1 MASQYDLPYTGP
13 QVETLLAKISELESE
28 MPSKTSDLTNDSGFI
43 TSSDVP
49 TKTSDLNNDS
59 GFITNA
65 PVAAE
70 AARAQAAEALLA
82 TISSL
87 QAEITRATGVEGTL
101 QDLIDGIAAKIPSAA
116 TAQNQLADKAF
127 VNSSIATATATF
139 RGTYNSLAELQ
150 AVSADE
156 NDYGYVRTTD
166 EAGNTIFKRYKYASG
181 SWVFEYD
188 LNNSSFTASQW
199 AAINSAITAEL
210 VEKLRALPTNAAL
223 TELLNGK
230 QGVIAD
236 LDTIRSNATAG
247 GTAYQK
253 PAGGIPKSDMS
264 PEVQSSLGK
273 ADSAVQDVSGKADKT
288 ELAALAEEVAKKANT
303 DGYYGG
309 MTAGSAEN
317 LVGRGSV
324 EAEYAGI
331 RTSAGSAD
339 IGSGSASI
347 TRMKGNSFKWNQLVQ
362 NGDFANGSSG
372 WTPELCGLSVN
383 DGALIISANA
393 KYGRT
398 TQRVYV
404 NDNHK
409 YILSAHI
416 VSDDPLH
423 IQLRNESR
431 STANLD
437 KATTNGWN
445 HYIVNATGLT
455 SSDNITI
462 RILNYASAN
471 WNPIYVKNVTLIDL
485 TAIFGAGSE
494 PATVEEFEAWLEEK
508 GLTLDYYEHN
518 EGAVINNRAAAIETV
533 GFNRYNPETGKAFL
547 PGKYSDYPQEYEIC
561 GTFTSIS
568 FRDINGN
575 ESVPML
581 TDGRFFNVDAPGELT
596 VVGGNATDTLVHL
609 VWSGWRNQGEPDYAF
624 EPYWKNTLN
633 LNLTTLT
640 GKLNGEGESVVVF
653 PNGPAKIGDVQDEI
667 VGNKAIKRVGVVD
680 WGNLNWLAR
689 GSYNE
694 FYADGLGYK
703 PNSDPYTLNI
713 TPSIVSSSKYSQTNL
728 GVNSMVS
735 GQYLTRTDGRFWVRD
750 DDYSDVNAFKAAVT
764 GVMFYYELAT
774 PEEYILDDAPQ
785 FNYRVDDFGTERVIP
800 SYSPSELSAPI
811 AYDVQYAM
819 NAVDAIRRL
828 DTNYVRRD
836 NVKHTAGRSETD
848 VLSQK
853 GVDDNYAKKVGVEND
868 LVVGAA
874 KALAGNNR
882 QVKEFTTMVMDGAD
896 GIAKINEVRGRSLV
910 WNQQMFYGKN
920 YTNADT
926 DTRSA
931 LQLIIKYGQ
940 TTSSPTAHTK
950 TISSP
955 TRYDVIFTSTS
966 SAKGVMIYHNG
977 SSRNL
982 YVSQYNDFVWQM
994 GHKYYFS
1001 IDILSS
1007 DPTTVGGLVTRNIM
1021 IIDLTLM
1028 FGGNEPTT
1036 VEEFEALFNKDYYDY
1051 NPGEIISNKTASIGV
1066 TGRNVWDEEMEFDKG
1081 LGSNGAVVSES
1092 GYQVTS
1098 FIRVIPGSTY
1108 YFKSPKNSSY
1118 CCWYNEN
1125 KQFVSSSLGW
1135 TAPGGT
1141 KTIPDGVAYIRLQ
1154 FTGYGNTYNHNICIN
1169 ISDPS
1174 FNGTYEPYKHADI
1187 QLNLSTITG
1196 KLNGAG
1202 ESVVI
1207 FPNGMRSAGSAYD
1220 HLIVDEDGYARRAV
1234 KRMGSVDLGTLT
1246 WFQRQ
1251 TSNRPYFA
1259 TVFDLH
1265 ISNFNNLLSISGWKN
1280 TQYAI
1285 SAGEYTLTNMSSR
1298 GFFFYDNG
1306 TYTDAATFKSAM
1318 SGVELVYEL
1327 ATPETY
1333 DLDEPIPMTF
1343 MAYHG
1348 GTMTQTP
1355 QAPDSAPMV
1364 INVTFAIDAVSTL
1377 IGLPE
1382 DYVSKASL
1390 QAMLSQMQSAGIIGS
1405 YTMTYNATA
1414 GRYDFTFTKPTTE

>member
-1 MASQYDLPYTGP
+1 MASQYDLPYTGQ

-166 EAGNTIFKRYKYASG
+166 AAGNTIFKRYKYASG

-230 QGVIAD
+230 QGVIPD
-236 LDTIRSNATAG
+236 LDTIRSNAAAG

-253 PAGGIPKSDMS
+253 PASGIPKLDMS
-264 PEVQSSLGK
+264 PEVQTSLGK
-273 ADSAVQDVSGKADKT
+273 ADSSVQDVSGKADKT
-288 ELAALAEEVAKKANT
+288 ELEAIAEEVAKKANT

-309 MTAGSAEN
+309 MTVGSAEN

-347 TRMKGNSFKWNQLVQ
+347 TRMKGNSFKWNQLVR
-362 NGDFANGSSG
+362 NGNFADGASG
-372 WTPELCGLSVN
+372 WTPEICGLSVN

-416 VSDDPLH
+416 VSDDPVH

-431 STANLD
+431 FTANLD

-455 SSDNITI
+455 SSDYITI

-485 TAIFGAGSE
+485 TQIFGAGSE
-494 PATVEEFEAWLEEK
+494 PATVEEFDAWLEEK

-518 EGAVINNRAAAIETV
+518 EGEVINNRAAAIETI

-575 ESVPML
+575 ESVPTL

-609 VWSGWRNQGEPDYAF
+609 VWSGWRNQGEPDYAY
-624 EPYWKNTLN
+624 EAYWKNTLN

-640 GKLNGEGESVVVF
+640 GKLNGAGESVVVF
-653 PNGPAKIGDVQDEI
+653 PNGPAKIGDIQDEI
-667 VGNKAIKRVGVVD
+667 VGNKAIKRIGVVD
-680 WGNLNWLAR
+680 MGTLTFGYANGYFYANVSAKANGVGNLISSRYANTTASLSDLPEKSIR
-689 GSYNE
+689 GYVSTNAIYVKDS
-694 FYADGLGYK
+694 A
-703 PNSDPYTLNI
+703 YTDAA
-713 TPSIVSSSKYSQTNL
+713 TFKSAMS
-728 GVNSMVS
+728 GVLL
-735 GQYLTRTDGRFWVRD
+735 YF
-750 DDYSDVNAFKAAVT
+750 
-764 GVMFYYELAT
+764 ELAT
-774 PEEYILDDAPQ
+774 PEEYILDTTPEW
-785 FNYRVDDFGTERVIP
+785 NYRVDDFGTERVIP

-910 WNQQMFYGKN
+910 WNQMV
-920 YTNADT
+920 DT
-926 DTRSA
+926 ITTEVT
-931 LQLIIKYGQ
+931 LISGRKYYKRIGG
-940 TTSSPTAHTK
+940 TAE
-950 TISSP
+950 I
-955 TRYDVIFTSTS
+955 V
-966 SAKGVMIYHNG
+966 NG
-977 SSRNL
+977 SGQV
-982 YVSQYNDFVWQM
+982 VS
-994 GHKYYFS
+994 
-1001 IDILSS
+1001 
-1007 DPTTVGGLVTRNIM
+1007 GLGSTDN

-1028 FGGNEPTT
+1028 FGAGNEPAT
-1036 VEEFEALFNKDYYDY
+1036 VEEFEAMFPLPYYDY

-1066 TGRNVWDEEMEFDKG
+1066 TGRNVWDEEWEVGDIFSDGVDIPSTTRIRTKNFIEVFPG
-1081 LGSNGAVVSES
+1081 KAYYYHNPNQNPAIASDIFYYDNN
-1092 GYQVTS
+1092 QV
-1098 FIRVIPGSTY
+1098 FIGKSTY
-1108 YFKSPKNSSY
+1108 FNLNAIFS
-1118 CCWYNEN
+1118 
-1125 KQFVSSSLGW
+1125 
-1135 TAPGGT
+1135 
-1141 KTIPDGVAYIRLQ
+1141 IPSGCYYIR
-1154 FTGYGNTYNHNICIN
+1154 FVISSRYGTTYKNDICIN
-1169 ISDPS
+1169 LSDPS

-1196 KLNGAG
+1196 KLNGEG
-1202 ESVVI
+1202 ESVVV

-1220 HLIVDEDGYARRAV
+1220 YLIVDEDGYARRAV
-1234 KRMGSVDLGTLT
+1234 KVIGNVDLGTLT
-1246 WFQRQ
+1246 WNKFAN
-1251 TSNRPYFA
+1251 TSRFYATLSDAVNAAADSGKSKNIISSFIATSASAVDGSGEGIGLFA
-1259 TVFDLH
+1259 NSASSASTIRVTK
-1265 ISNFNNLLSISGWKN
+1265 SGNDN
-1280 TQYAI
+1280 TTPSEFSVI
-1285 SAGEYTLTNMSSR
+1285 VS
-1298 GFFFYDNG
+1298 GFLAY
-1306 TYTDAATFKSAM
+1306 
-1318 SGVELVYEL
+1318 YEI
-1327 ATPETY
+1327 ATPLEY
-1333 DLDEPIPMTF
+1333 VLDEPIPMTF

-1405 YTMTYNATA
+1405 YTMAYNATA
-1414 GRYDFTFTKPTTE
+1414 GRYDFTFTKPTE